1 MQNFLSPFSHWLQS
15 YGLIILSAFL
25 DSFAAY
31 MVKARFGQVDR
42 IDFSGVKA
50 FLRWMLIFLESPMM
64 ILALIGFV
72 IAPGLWFLALNKIQL
87 SVGYLFLVAFHVAF
101 IMILS
106 VGYLGEPLTIRKTF
120 AALLLL
126 MSIFLVYEKG

>member
-1 MQNFLSPFSHWLQS
+1 MQNFFSPFSHWLLS

-25 DSFAAY
+25 DSLAGCI
-31 MVKARFGQVDR
+31 VKARYGQVDR
-42 IDFSGVKA
+42 IDFSSVKA
-50 FLRWMLIFLESPMM
+50 FLKWMLIFLENPLM

-106 VGYLGEPLTIRKTF
+106 VGYLGEPLTIRKTI

>member
-1 MQNFLSPFSHWLQS
+1 MRDFISPYAQWLQS

-31 MVKARFGQVDR
+31 MVKARFGQVER
-42 IDFSGVKA
+42 IDFSSIKA
-50 FLRWMLIFLESPMM
+50 FLKWMLIFLESPMM

-106 VGYLGEPLTIRKTF
+106 VGYLGEPLTFRKMS
-120 AALLLL
+120 AGLLLL
-126 MSIFLVYEKG
+126 ISIFLIYEKG

>member
-1 MQNFLSPFSHWLQS
+1 MRNFFNSFSLWLQS

-31 MVKARFGQVDR
+31 VVKVRFGQVER
-42 IDFSGVKA
+42 IDFSSVKA
-50 FLRWMLIFLESPMM
+50 FLKWMLIFLENPLM

-106 VGYLGEPLTIRKTF
+106 VGYLGEPLTIRKTI

>member
-1 MQNFLSPFSHWLQS
+1 MQNIFNTFSHWLQT

-42 IDFSGVKA
+42 IDVSSIKA
-50 FLRWMLIFLESPMM
+50 FLKWLLVFLENPMM

-87 SVGYLFLVAFHVAF
+87 SVGYLLLVAFHVVF

-106 VGYLGEPLTIRKTF
+106 VSYLEEPLTIRKMI

-126 MSIFLVYEKG
+126 MSIVLVYEKG

>member
-1 MQNFLSPFSHWLQS
+1 MRNFLSPLVHWIQS

-42 IDFSGVKA
+42 IDFSSIKA
-50 FLRWMLIFLESPMM
+50 FLKWLLIFLESPMM
-64 ILALIGFV
+64 ILALVGFV

-87 SVGYLFLVAFHVAF
+87 SVGYLFLVAFHVVF

-106 VGYLGEPLTIRKTF
+106 VGYLGEPLTVRKTF
-120 AALLLL
+120 AGLLLL
-126 MSIFLVYEKG
+126 ISIFLIYEKG